1 MFNHFF
7 TAPFYTSSCSIGETK
22 VNPIMPCFPL
32 RGTLRSSKGC
42 TRSQVGM
49 IINAELTAK
58 RQISRRLVFTDSFVT

>member
-1 MFNHFF
+1 M
-7 TAPFYTSSCSIGETK
+7 AL
-22 VNPIMPCFPL
+22 PL

-58 RQISRRLVFTDSFVT
+58 RQPSRRLVFTDSFVTWDSYRDPSLRSG